1 MAGDLLARLLAEKEE
16 LARKLEENAA
26 NIAELSG
33 EDIGNA
39 MVEPAP
45 LAVSKITDTPWLVEG
60 LFHSVGFGVLGSP
73 PFTGKTYAAA
83 HIAGSISAG
92 MPIFGPFRAH
102 RAVPVLYV
110 YYESSRDEFLL
121 TLKKTL
127 ESRGITGNNV
137 FVNAGNVPTARMR
150 IGSIGLEAAIRAT
163 GAKFCVIDTLA
174 FAHGGDES
182 NEDLQSKLITPLV
195 DMVKRLGVFILMVH
209 HSQKAAENT
218 DEVYGFR
225 GGSVLPAAAD
235 VLLKVERIK
244 SEPKDSKRR
253 RLVIAKVRGAPA
265 GALDL
270 IYDFGRRIIW
280 ADGQDPREILWTPE
294 RYAAAKQVDPFED

>member
-1 MAGDLLARLLAEKEE
+1 MSDLLTRLLVEKEE
-16 LARKLEENAA
+16 LTKKLEENAS

-33 EDIGNA
+33 DDVGHA

-45 LAVSKITDTPWLVEG
+45 LAVSKITDTPWLVDG

-92 MPIFGPFRAH
+92 LPIFGPFRAN

-121 TLKKTL
+121 TLKRTL
-127 ESRGITGNNV
+127 ESRQISGDNV
-137 FVNAGNVPTARMR
+137 FVNAGNVPIARLR
-150 IGSIGLEAAIRAT
+150 IGTPGLEATIRAT

-195 DMVKRLGVFILMVH
+195 DMVKRLGVFLLLVH
-209 HSQKAAENT
+209 HSSKAADNV

-244 SEPKDSKRR
+244 GEPRDSKKR

-265 GALDL
+265 GSLDI
-270 IYDFGRRIIW
+270 IYDFGRRVIW
-280 ADGQDPREILWTPE
+280 ADGQDPREIIWPPE
-294 RYAAAKQVDPFED
+294 RYAAAKQLDPFED